1 MPESLE
7 LSASFKCVR
16 SSTVHNAQSLKGL
29 SLAVYLTSIIGSASI
44 GVYSLATEK
53 FVVIPKMVPL
63 SKAEQAAEWLKVK
76 LVHTSIGGS
85 LLAGSLACANSNGIL
100 LSPFVR
106 EEELAAIKS
115 CFDGNIMVM
124 QTKRTAYGNLVLAND
139 HGALADPR
147 FKEPQIKQIAETLG
161 VEVFQGEIAG
171 LPYVGSL
178 AVATNKGVLAH
189 PLLKAEEKKLL
200 ESVFKVPVDVGT
212 INCGI
217 PYVGTGLIAN
227 SHAAVAGSMTT
238 GPEMFIIGNAL
249 DVVQED
255 E

>member
-1 MPESLE
+1 
-7 LSASFKCVR
+7 
-16 SSTVHNAQSLKGL
+16 
-29 SLAVYLTSIIGSASI
+29 LAVYLSSIVGSASI
-44 GVYSLATEK
+44 GVYSLANETI
-53 FVVIPKMVPL
+53 VIIPKMVPL
-63 SKAEQAAEWLKVK
+63 EKAAQTAEWLKVK

-85 LLAGSLACANSNGIL
+85 VLAGALACANSNGIL
-100 LSPFVR
+100 LSIFAR

-115 CFDGNIMVM
+115 SFEGNVTVM
-124 QTKRTAYGNLVLAND
+124 ETKKTAYGNLVLAND
-139 HGALADPR
+139 HGAVVDPR
-147 FKEPQIKQIAETLG
+147 FKESEIKQISETLG
-161 VEVFQGEIAG
+161 VEAVPCEIAG

-189 PLLKAEEKKLL
+189 PLLKDEERKVL

-212 INCGI
+212 VNCGV
-217 PYVGTGLIAN
+217 PYVGTGLICN
-227 SHAAVAGSMTT
+227 SHAAVAGSLTS